1 MIVKVYE
8 LNKIDIKKDHFFLFY
23 GENDGH
29 KNEIISDKFKKNF
42 LESVYYYDENDIIN
56 NKESFFN
63 NILSRSFFETKKL
76 IIISRASDKLIDI
89 TKEIITKEIEGLVI
103 IIKANTLEKKSK
115 LRAFF
120 EKEKKIVC
128 VAFYQD
134 NIQTL
139 SKIANSF
146 FRDNKIPMS
155 QQSINLIV
163 ERCRGDRQ
171 NLHNELL
178 KIEHFIGSKNKIKI
192 EDIIKLTNLAENYNV
207 SELIDSCLAKNKKKT
222 TKILNE
228 NNYSLDDCILIIR
241 TFLIKS
247 KRLLKLSKDFDER
260 KNIDLTI
267 SHSKPPIFW
276 KDKEIIKEQIKSW
289 TYFDVKNLIYK
300 INETELLIKKN
311 SNNSLNILSDFII
324 EQASVIN
331 NET

>member
-120 EKEKKIVC
+120 EKEKNIVC

-178 KIEHFIGSKNKIKI
+178 KIEHFIGSKNKIKV